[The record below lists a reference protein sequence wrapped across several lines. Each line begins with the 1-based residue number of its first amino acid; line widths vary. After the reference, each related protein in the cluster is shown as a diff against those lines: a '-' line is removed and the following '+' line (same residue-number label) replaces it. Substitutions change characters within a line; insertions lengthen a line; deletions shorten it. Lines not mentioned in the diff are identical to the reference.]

1 MERIAPLLIL
11 LLAAAC
17 APVEQI
23 EDTSY
28 QLWYEAP
35 ATDWMTE
42 ALPVGNGY
50 MGVMFFGEPDKEQL
64 QFSEESLWAGGPGSS
79 PLYNY
84 GLKEGAYKYLPKVRQ
99 LLMEG
104 EFDAAHELARKELS
118 GTVHEVPV
126 YLSDFGAQQTMGDIY
141 VSDRKS
147 VV

>member
-50 MGVMFFGEPDKEQL
+50 IC
-64 QFSEESLWAGGPGSS
+64 A
-79 PLYNY
+79 PL
-84 GLKEGAYKYLPKVRQ
+84 
-99 LLMEG
+99 
-104 EFDAAHELARKELS
+104 
-118 GTVHEVPV
+118 
-126 YLSDFGAQQTMGDIY
+126 
-141 VSDRKS
+141 
-147 VV
+147 